1 MNPSE
6 DEYVYTPTKSNINN
20 IISGI
25 TVGLLA
31 IPQSVSYATIAGIPP
46 IYGLYSD
53 IQLLYP
59 LFGSSSL
66 IIVGPVAVMS
76 LLTQQTLDLSSS
88 ELSADEKAEVARFF
102 CLLVCFLHIIFLKT
116 YVYSKLDKLLS
127 KTVIK
132 GFVFSAGVTIAST
145 QLSNLFGLRMRKTS
159 NLFEQIIQIL
169 SELMK
174 GKFSKIITVT
184 SILALFLLFFIK
196 SEKTPKSVRN
206 LGPLILLS
214 INFFFDFIFYLTN
227 INEKYLPRIGN
238 IPAGL
243 PSLHFIPNLDILQNF
258 NFIDL
263 FHILINLSIMT
274 LLGFAEGIT
283 IAKSVDKNV
292 DQGSEAKALAAC
304 NFQTYIF
311 GGYPITGSFSRTAVN
326 KDSGANSQLSSII
339 SSILVCF
346 VLLFGSTFV
355 SLMSKNFVS
364 AIVFTAILKVIKLD
378 KFETNLLELVL
389 VV

>member
-6 DEYVYTPTKSNINN
+6 DEYVYEPTKSNINN

-102 CLLVCFLHIIFLKT
+102 CLLVCFLHMIFLKT

-145 QLSNLFGLRMRKTS
+145 QLSNLFGLRIRKTS

-169 SELMK
+169 SELMREN
-174 GKFSKIITVT
+174 FSKIITIT

-196 SEKTPKSVRN
+196 SAKTPKSVRN

-214 INFFFDFIFYLTN
+214 INFFLDFIFYLTN

-243 PSLHFIPNLDILQNF
+243 PSLHFIPNLDILQKFFSF

-326 KDSGANSQLSSII
+326 KDS
-339 SSILVCF
+339 VCF